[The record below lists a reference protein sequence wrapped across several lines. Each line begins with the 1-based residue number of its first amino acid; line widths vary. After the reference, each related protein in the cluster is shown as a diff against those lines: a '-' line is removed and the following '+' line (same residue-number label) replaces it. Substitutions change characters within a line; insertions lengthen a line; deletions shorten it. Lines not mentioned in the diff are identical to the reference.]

1 MTGYPADRGVTLVE
15 LVVTLVLVA
24 IIAAMVTTF
33 LARPMQ
39 GFMDQTR
46 RAELT
51 DQAALALLRMSRD
64 VRAALPNS
72 VRTSGGTA
80 LELLLTVDGD
90 RYRSENDPPGGP
102 EDRLDI
108 ASPDELFNVFGPLRG
123 LGGQQRLAIH
133 PLDQPGAD
141 PYSDPVMTDAFDIA
155 GSISTVAGPGGGD
168 DETRVDMPTHTFPL
182 ESPGRRIYVVDGPVS
197 YICDGGELLRFD
209 GYQPG
214 GTQPDSPGDFPGGG
228 ALVVENIDRCDFRYE
243 VIDATQRNALAI
255 LLLELRDEGETVA
268 LQRQVHVNNSP

>member
-1 MTGYPADRGVTLVE
+1 MIRAHGQRGVTLVE
-15 LVVTLVLVA
+15 LVVTLVLVG
-24 IIAAMVTTF
+24 IIAGMVTTF

-51 DQAALALLRMSRD
+51 DQAAMALLRMGRE
-64 VRAALPNS
+64 VRASLPNS

-102 EDRLDI
+102 DDRLDI
-108 ASPDELFNVFGPLRG
+108 GSPDELFNVFGPLRG

-141 PYSDPVMTDAFDIA
+141 PYIDDVMTDAFDIEN
-155 GSISTVAGPGGGD
+155 STSTATGPGGGD
-168 DETRVDMPTHTFPL
+168 DETRIDMPTHSFPL
-182 ESPGRRIYVVDGPVS
+182 DSPGRRIYVVDGPVS
-197 YICDGGELLRFD
+197 YLCDGGELRRFS
-209 GYQPG
+209 GYTPD
-214 GTQPDSPGDFPGGG
+214 GTQPDSPGDFPGDG
-228 ALVVENIDRCDFRYE
+228 ALVVDNVDSCDFRYE

-255 LLLELRDEGETVA
+255 LMLELAEEGETVS
-268 LQRQVHVNNSP
+268 LQRQVHVDNTP